1 MEDGGVSGH
10 YPVASHS
17 GEVRRYRRGDESA
30 IMGFAQ
36 SVKSA
41 RRLALA
47 RLSDQSLSLIN
58 KFGFKLS
65 VDLVSSDAI
74 GNTCGEPSPVL
85 RR

>member
-1 MEDGGVSGH
+1 MSGH

-17 GEVRRYRRGDESA
+17 GEVRRYRRGDASA
-30 IMGFAQ
+30 IMGFAP

-41 RRLALA
+41 RRLAIA
-47 RLSDQSLSLIN
+47 RLSDPYLSLIN

-65 VDLVSSDAI
+65 VDLISSDAV
-74 GNTCGEPSPVL
+74 GNICGEPSPIL

>member
-1 MEDGGVSGH
+1 MSGQ

-17 GEVRRYRRGDESA
+17 GEVGRYRQGDGFA
-30 IMGFAQ
+30 ILGFAQ

-47 RLSDQSLSLIN
+47 KLSDHSLSLIN

-65 VDLVSSDAI
+65 VSLISQEAV
-74 GNTCGEPSPVL
+74 GNTCGEPYF
-85 RR
+85 RYCIGK